1 MKKNIKLA
9 AKPVILR
16 ITGSGIPLPFS
27 TLFWHQNSPNV
38 GEPLKKSVVSSQ
50 SAVSSSQSPVFS
62 RLTALNKHQI

>member
-1 MKKNIKLA
+1 MKKYIKLA

-38 GEPLKKSVVSSQ
+38 GDPL
-50 SAVSSSQSPVFS
+50 
-62 RLTALNKHQI
+62 RLTMNQVEFIKFRIE